1 MSLILDALRKS
12 EAERQ
17 RGQAPGLFVQQAL
30 PPRRRRRPSA
40 AWLGL
45 GAALLAVAALAW
57 VGRDWLSGRAGGA
70 ADAPAAAPLA
80 DALPSHAPS
89 SPAGA
94 TTVAA
99 PPPASAPATV
109 PAAAGDTP
117 SAPQPQPQ
125 VPSPAPAPAQAPTP
139 APAPDPAA
147 PAPNASPIEGY
158 EVDARPPNEIPATP
172 DLREAPEPKPA
183 PPAGESGAL
192 PRIADLPAAERA
204 ALPPLKLSMH
214 VYAEDPAQRF
224 VILDGRRLAEGGV
237 LAEGVLVQSI
247 GREGLVLSVQGR
259 PYWLAR

>member
-30 PPRRRRRPSA
+30 PPRRRRRLPA

-57 VGRDWLSGRAGGA
+57 VGRDWLSGRAGRT

-80 DALPSHAPS
+80 AAPPSHAPS

-117 SAPQPQPQ
+117 SAPQPQM
-125 VPSPAPAPAQAPTP
+125 PAP

-147 PAPNASPIEGY
+147 PAPGASPIEGY

>member
-30 PPRRRRRPSA
+30 PPRRRRRPPA

-80 DALPSHAPS
+80 DAPPSHAPS

-94 TTVAA
+94 TMVAA
-99 PPPASAPATV
+99 PPPAPAPATV
-109 PAAAGDTP
+109 PAAAGGTP
-117 SAPQPQPQ
+117 SAPQPQ
-125 VPSPAPAPAQAPTP
+125 VPSPAPAQAPTP

-147 PAPNASPIEGY
+147 PAPDASPIEGY

-192 PRIADLPAAERA
+192 PRIADLPVAERA

-214 VYAEDPAQRF
+214 VYADDPAQRF
-224 VILDGRRLAEGGV
+224 VILDGRRLGEGGA